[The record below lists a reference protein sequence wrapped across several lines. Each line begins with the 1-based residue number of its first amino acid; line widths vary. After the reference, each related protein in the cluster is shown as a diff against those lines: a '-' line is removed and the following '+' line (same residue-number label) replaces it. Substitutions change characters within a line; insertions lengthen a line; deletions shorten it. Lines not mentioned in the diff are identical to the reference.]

1 MRLNTYS
8 TGFVL
13 ASGLLSYAIDRRLP
27 FKGARLAG
35 ISEITESLQN
45 ISDML
50 KGIQSFFSSLSNIS
64 IISNVIGLETVLLFV
79 AVIVFSTGL
88 SALGVPK
95 GRLAFLVSL
104 CTADCLW
111 ILWKASMKAA
121 LPDYL
126 PQILKSNLVV
136 LSPFLAVSVLAAVVP
151 LLWGKVKRRVF
162 PLLRRKH
169 SLDKKALLVVY
180 DEYLAQNALFHRQ
193 VSSQLLGSGES
204 ERITLSGET
213 IKTIEDLKATLLKFN
228 IKRE

>member
-1 MRLNTYS
+1 
-8 TGFVL
+8 
-13 ASGLLSYAIDRRLP
+13 
-27 FKGARLAG
+27 
-35 ISEITESLQN
+35 
-45 ISDML
+45 
-50 KGIQSFFSSLSNIS
+50 LSNIS

-169 SLDKKALLVVY
+169 SLDKKA
-180 DEYLAQNALFHRQ
+180 
-193 VSSQLLGSGES
+193 
-204 ERITLSGET
+204 
-213 IKTIEDLKATLLKFN
+213 
-228 IKRE
+228 